1 MHHQQQQQSSLSLAA
16 GSAASPATDP
26 VYLPYLSKQ
35 TLAGLQIAVAFV
47 ISVCPS

>member
-16 GSAASPATDP
+16 GSAAGLATDS
-26 VYLPYLSKQ
+26 VYLPCLSKQ
-35 TLAGLQIAVAFV
+35 TLVGLQIVVAFV